1 MPRVYFALVALAATS
16 ACGSSESAASATPD
30 VDAGGSIADSGSAP
44 VDAGG
49 AVVDAGA
56 SSGDAG
62 AAGCDLAFRVQNTS
76 AKVNAT
82 SISAWTCAAGVRT
95 MTGNGIPDHAVVG
108 GNFATPVGAQSLTV
122 RFPLAP
128 TRGATTTTPLRQA
141 VGYVLNSVKLD
152 PVTDGTCS
160 STATSTQRG
169 GGCVAVMGRDPW
181 NIEAMGGAFTFGT
194 DENNAHTQPNG
205 QYHYH
210 GMPEGY
216 VARQGSGARITLVG
230 YAVDGFPVYARYG
243 YATATDAASAVR
255 VMKGSYRTKA
265 TPNAGRPSTTTFP
278 MGTFTQDWEY
288 VDGLGD
294 LDECNGR
301 TGVTPEYPQGTYH
314 YYITDTYPFIQ
325 RCYKG
330 TPL

>member
-1 MPRVYFALVALAATS
+1 MQRVIIALFSIAATS
-16 ACGSSESAASATPD
+16 ACGSSGSSSGE
-30 VDAGGSIADSGSAP
+30 VDAGSAIA
-44 VDAGG
+44 DAGG
-49 AVVDAGA
+49 TASDAG
-56 SSGDAG
+56 SPVTDSG
-62 AAGCDLAFRVQNTS
+62 AASVDGGVPGCDLSFRVQNTS
-76 AKVNAT
+76 PKVNAT
-82 SISAWTCAAGVRT
+82 SISAWTCDAGVRT

-108 GNFATPVGAQSLTV
+108 GNFATPVGAQNLSV

-128 TRGATTTTPLRQA
+128 ARGASTTTPLRQA

-160 STATSTQRG
+160 STATSTQPG

-216 VARQGSGARITLVG
+216 VTRQGSGARMTLVG
-230 YAVDGFPVYARYG
+230 YAVDGFPIYARYG
-243 YATATDAASAVR
+243 FSTATDATSALR

-265 TPNAGRPSTTTFP
+265 TPNAGRPSTSTFP

-288 VDGLGD
+288 VAGLGD